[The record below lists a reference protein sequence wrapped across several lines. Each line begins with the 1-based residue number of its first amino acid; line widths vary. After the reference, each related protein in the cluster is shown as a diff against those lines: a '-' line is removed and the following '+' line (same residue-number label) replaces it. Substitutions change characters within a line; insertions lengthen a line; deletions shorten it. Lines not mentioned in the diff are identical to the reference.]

1 MTMYDLYEIGGIL
14 AEIRDT
20 GSTLMKE
27 DILLDCEDVDGF
39 REILQYIFDPY
50 FTTGIGIKRLE
61 STPISEVGESMRPEE
76 LMNYLKENNTG
87 SMQAAAIANGF
98 IYAYSDDDDAMWLA
112 EGIVTKELKI
122 GVSVTTLN
130 KVFGK
135 GFIPMVGIM
144 RGVNCPEYITGSYI
158 VTEKI
163 DGNRR
168 LLMNKETGPEIYTRS
183 GKRDFGLV
191 EIEEQMKSLP
201 IGYVYDTECIAM
213 GKYEDSIALR
223 QASASLLNRG
233 GDRTGVKALVF
244 DMIPIAEYNE
254 GRSNWHAL
262 ARKAML
268 AILFGDADG
277 VEMLKGLA
285 LKNDAIKHILN
296 IIIDN
301 IANNSLEDYP
311 LSNIDALPILGI
323 VTNKEQAINIATPIW
338 ETGGEGVMLVEHKSV
353 YEVSPNPRKTL
364 LKVKLLKEFVCKV
377 IGVAEGTNK
386 YEGMMGS
393 VVVEYER
400 DGEIY
405 HVNVGSGFT
414 DPDRK
419 YYWDNPTAIINKNI
433 EIESFGESMNAQG
446 GYSINCP
453 IFKRIVGDV
462 D

>member
-50 FTTGIGIKRLE
+50 FTTGIGTKKLE
-61 STPISEVGESMRPEE
+61 SATISVAGGLLSPED
-76 LMNYLKENNTG
+76 MMDYLREYPTG
-87 SMQAAAIANGF
+87 TSTDAALANGF
-98 IYAYSDDDDAMWLA
+98 IFAYDDDDNAMWLA

-144 RGVNCPEYITGSYI
+144 RGVNCPEQISGWYI

-168 LLMNKETGPEIYTRS
+168 LLVNAPTGPEIYTRS
-183 GKRDFGLV
+183 GKRDHGLID
-191 EIEEQMKSLP
+191 IEREMLKLP
-201 IGYVYDTECIAM
+201 LGYVYDTECIAM
-213 GKYEDSIALR
+213 GEYADSIALR
-223 QASASLLNRG
+223 QASASILNRQG
-233 GDRTGVKALVF
+233 IRRGVKALVF
-244 DMIPIAEYNE
+244 DMIPIDEYRA
-254 GRSNWHAL
+254 GKSKYHAL
-262 ARKAML
+262 ARKSML
-268 AILFGDADG
+268 ARLFNDRVGLELLQDSKLLTPGMLESIDAVLMEYSVPG
-277 VEMLKGLA
+277 GTGMM
-285 LKNDAIKHILN
+285 HI
-296 IIIDN
+296 
-301 IANNSLEDYP
+301 A
-311 LSNIDALPILGI
+311 ALPILG
-323 VTNKEQAINIATPIW
+323 VVDTKELALDLAKPIW
-338 ETGGEGVMLVEHKSV
+338 EDGGEGVMLVDTTSV

-377 IGVAEGTNK
+377 IDVAEGTNK

-393 VVVEYER
+393 VIVEYER

-419 YYWDNPTAIINKNI
+419 YYWDNPTTIINKNI

>member
-1 MTMYDLYEIGGIL
+1 MHDLYEIGEIL
-14 AEIRDT
+14 AEIRNT
-20 GSTLMKE
+20 GSTIMKE
-27 DILLDCEDVDGF
+27 DILIESEDVKGF
-39 REILQYIFDPY
+39 KEVLQFIYDPY
-50 FTTGIGIKRLE
+50 FTTGIGIKKLE
-61 STPISEVGESMRPEE
+61 SATISAAGEEMCPEE
-76 LMNYLKENNTG
+76 MMGYLKENNTG

-254 GRSNWHAL
+254 GRSSWHAL

-268 AILFGDADG
+268 AILFDDIEGLDT
-277 VEMLKGLA
+277 LKGLA
-285 LKNDAIKHILN
+285 LKNDVIKHLTDILASN
-296 IIIDN
+296 LGDDTFSN
-301 IANNSLEDYP
+301 FP
-311 LSNIDALPILGI
+311 LNNIDALPILGI
-323 VTNKEQAINIATPIW
+323 VTSKEQAIDIATPIW
-338 ETGGEGVMLVEHKSV
+338 ETGGEGVMLAEHKSV

-377 IGVAEGTNK
+377 IGIAEGTNK
-386 YEGMMGS
+386 YEGMLGS

-405 HVNVGSGFT
+405 SVNVGSGFT
-414 DPDRK
+414 DLDRRHF
-419 YYWDNPTAIINKNI
+419 WDNPTAIINKNI

-453 IFKRIVGDV
+453 IYKRIVGDV

>member
-1 MTMYDLYEIGGIL
+1 MHMYDLYEIGAIL
-14 AEIRDT
+14 GEIRDT
-20 GSTLMKE
+20 GSTILKE
-27 DILLDCEDVDGF
+27 DILVDCQDVEGF
-39 REILQYIFDPY
+39 KEILQYIYDPY
-50 FTTGIGIKRLE
+50 FTTGIGTKKLE
-61 STPISEVGESMRPEE
+61 AAPISDAGESMGPEE
-76 LMNYLKENNTG
+76 LMDYLKENTTG
-87 SMQAAAIANGF
+87 TMFDAAVANGF
-98 IYAYSDDDDAMWLA
+98 IYAYSDDDEAMWLA
-112 EGIVTKELKI
+112 EGIVTKSLKI

-130 KVFGK
+130 KVYGK

-144 RGVNCPEYITGSYI
+144 RGVNCPDYIEGSYI

-191 EIEEQMKSLP
+191 EIEEQMKHLP

-244 DMIPIAEYNE
+244 DMLPIPEYKE
-254 GRSNWHAL
+254 GKSRHHAM

-268 AILFGDADG
+268 AILFDDREGLDI
-277 VEMLKGLA
+277 LKGPALRPKA
-285 LKNDAIKHILN
+285 IQHITNLLMDNLKDDVFSNYPLKN
-296 IIIDN
+296 IDT
-301 IANNSLEDYP
+301 
-311 LSNIDALPILGI
+311 LPILG
-323 VTNKEQAINIATPIW
+323 VVGSKEEAIELATPIW
-338 ETGGEGVMLVEHKSV
+338 ETGGEGVMLVDLSSA

-377 IGVAEGTNK
+377 IAVAEGTNK

-393 VVVEYER
+393 VVVAYER
-400 DGEIY
+400 DGETY
-405 HVNVGSGFT
+405 NVNVGSGFT
-414 DPDRK
+414 DLDRE
-419 YYWDNPTAIINKNI
+419 YYWVNPTAIIGKYI

-453 IFKRIVGDV
+453 IFKRVVGDE
-462 D
+462 